1 MRQPE
6 NKSTKAY
13 KEELKEIIYGKEL
26 LKGNNKIL
34 EKIQTKK
41 RLSKKESKTVLE
53 CFVKSYSADI
63 WTAAVGM
70 YQIFA
75 DKHEIIKLR
84 NYVVQI
90 DELCFGERQTDFS
103 YLEQTYRE
111 LIKREEGIS
120 EEYLR
125 ILYDDPYKSLKQLV
139 QIKLKLYANKHYEVI
154 DNFCKDFQKMQN
166 EDILKFLLDN
176 ENGLFNKMKVVCANT
191 QRTLR
196 MVMNAIYSYLFNV
209 EISDQP
215 ILAKNS
221 KKGLT
226 YGELRILS
234 FLRNPLFNIE
244 EFQKREI
251 LLDNGQNE
259 HTVDYSI
266 MRVIEIF
273 YSFVKEPVRIDNL
286 IVTHKYICDVWKNG
300 SKHLYFYT
308 LHNQEHAIV
317 LIQNIVKLINTIDF
331 LKISSIDYYILF
343 LACYLHDISMVKIP
357 ACDSFLLDTD
367 KADELA
373 KTLLDSYNE
382 EFNKANL
389 TKNVQGN
396 DIDIL
401 SVKKY
406 MLDSYRKIDNYF
418 EEAVRSKHANDS
430 AAEIRKRSELN
441 YLDTSMRELV
451 AEVSEAHGA
460 DERDIYGIK
469 SVASKQL
476 ISIKFDKILLR
487 LADLLDMSSY
497 RVSKPILYH
506 NVEQMSEESAFHWI
520 SHLLTKGY
528 SLRTEYEITD
538 NAHVLAPKNIIEK
551 LVLEIPVNISQMSA
565 LTCGRT
571 CKKVGIDR
579 NRLSQQGIVLVCG
592 QECKDNGN
600 QERNCNFLCKWFCV
614 KNENLIKEL
623 AALKEYL
630 NRNKNNY
637 FKSAIEIRIKCNDR
651 TSLDA
656 RQFEILN
663 EYIGKM

>member
-1 MRQPE
+1 M
-6 NKSTKAY
+6 
-13 KEELKEIIYGKEL
+13 
-26 LKGNNKIL
+26 
-34 EKIQTKK
+34 
-41 RLSKKESKTVLE
+41 
-53 CFVKSYSADI
+53 D
-63 WTAAVGM
+63 
-70 YQIFA
+70 
-75 DKHEIIKLR
+75 
-84 NYVVQI
+84 
-90 DELCFGERQTDFS
+90 
-103 YLEQTYRE
+103 
-111 LIKREEGIS
+111 
-120 EEYLR
+120 
-125 ILYDDPYKSLKQLV
+125 
-139 QIKLKLYANKHYEVI
+139 
-154 DNFCKDFQKMQN
+154 
-166 EDILKFLLDN
+166 
-176 ENGLFNKMKVVCANT
+176 
-191 QRTLR
+191 
-196 MVMNAIYSYLFNV
+196 
-209 EISDQP
+209 
-215 ILAKNS
+215 
-221 KKGLT
+221 
-226 YGELRILS
+226 
-234 FLRNPLFNIE
+234 
-244 EFQKREI
+244 
-251 LLDNGQNE
+251 
-259 HTVDYSI
+259 
-266 MRVIEIF
+266 
-273 YSFVKEPVRIDNL
+273 
-286 IVTHKYICDVWKNG
+286 
-300 SKHLYFYT
+300 
-308 LHNQEHAIV
+308 
-317 LIQNIVKLINTIDF
+317 
-331 LKISSIDYYILF
+331 
-343 LACYLHDISMVKIP
+343 
-357 ACDSFLLDTD
+357 
-367 KADELA
+367 
-373 KTLLDSYNE
+373 
-382 EFNKANL
+382 NKANL

>member
-1 MRQPE
+1 M
-6 NKSTKAY
+6 
-13 KEELKEIIYGKEL
+13 
-26 LKGNNKIL
+26 
-34 EKIQTKK
+34 
-41 RLSKKESKTVLE
+41 
-53 CFVKSYSADI
+53 
-63 WTAAVGM
+63 GM

-196 MVMNAIYSYLFNV
+196 MVMN
-209 EISDQP
+209 
-215 ILAKNS
+215 
-221 KKGLT
+221 
-226 YGELRILS
+226 
-234 FLRNPLFNIE
+234 
-244 EFQKREI
+244 
-251 LLDNGQNE
+251 
-259 HTVDYSI
+259 
-266 MRVIEIF
+266 
-273 YSFVKEPVRIDNL
+273 
-286 IVTHKYICDVWKNG
+286 
-300 SKHLYFYT
+300 
-308 LHNQEHAIV
+308 
-317 LIQNIVKLINTIDF
+317 
-331 LKISSIDYYILF
+331 
-343 LACYLHDISMVKIP
+343 
-357 ACDSFLLDTD
+357 TD